1 MATGVAARLWRSG
14 FPLLI
19 TEIANPRTLRRT
31 VALSEAVYAG
41 STLVEDLPAQLVD
54 GPEQIKFVL
63 TQSKIPVLVDPQADI
78 VQTLRPVIL
87 VDAVMAKKNIG
98 TSLND
103 ASLVIGLGPG
113 FTAGIDAHAVIETK
127 RGHNMGRVLWQGSP
141 APNTGVPG
149 KILGI
154 GEQRVIRAPQAGVF
168 QGLHNISA
176 QVEQGQVLG
185 YLDSLPVYAPISGV
199 LRGLVH
205 DRIYVKKN
213 MKIGD
218 IDPRNIQDYCWTI
231 SDKALAVGGG
241 VLEAVLSFL
250 KRI

>member
-1 MATGVAARLWRSG
+1 MATGVAARLSRSG

-19 TEIANPRTLRRT
+19 TEIASPRTLRRT

-41 STLVEDLPAQLVD
+41 AALVEDLSAQLID
-54 GPEQIKFVL
+54 APEQIKSAL
-63 TQSKIPVLVDPQADI
+63 TQNKIPVLVDPQADI
-78 VQTLRPVIL
+78 VQTLRPVVL
-87 VDAVMAKKNIG
+87 VDAIMAKKNIG
-98 TSLND
+98 TGLND

-113 FTAGIDAHAVIETK
+113 FTAGIDVHAVIETK

-149 KILGI
+149 EILGI
-154 GEQRVIRAPQAGVF
+154 SEQRVVRAPQAGVF
-168 QGLHNISA
+168 QGLHNIST
-176 QVEQGQVLG
+176 QVVQGEVLG
-185 YLDSLPVYAPISGV
+185 YLNSLPVYAPITGI
-199 LRGLVH
+199 LRGLIH
-205 DRIYVKKN
+205 DRVYVKQN

-250 KRI
+250 ERI